1 VAVYEFECKSCGK
14 QFEVTVPIKEHD
26 RLKEHP
32 PTCPECGKH
41 RTRQLASSFSCKAPS
56 SF

>member
-1 VAVYEFECKSCGK
+1 MAVYEFECKTCGK
-14 QFEVTVPIKEHD
+14 QFEVSVPIKEHD

-32 PTCPECGKH
+32 PACPECGKR
-41 RTRQLASSFSCKAPS
+41 RTRQLASTFSCKAPS

>member
-1 VAVYEFECKSCGK
+1 MAVYEFECKSCGK
-14 QFEVTVPIKEHD
+14 QFEVTVPMREHD

-32 PTCPECGKH
+32 PACPECGKH
-41 RTRQLASSFSCKAPS
+41 RTRQLASNFSCRAPS